1 MRGAFASALA
11 GSPHK
16 AHAAHM
22 AHTAGAIAARAP
34 RKGRAEIARGAF
46 SQVLAWYALRFMT
59 GWSTAAAAGRVRVAL
74 LFIFAAVLSCTIATP
89 APVFA
94 AGRVQFLS
102 DRLRYP
108 PADGQPDDFRV
119 RTNAALALG
128 ATDDADAVG
137 PLCRGLDDPNDL
149 VRQAVAVALKRLA
162 RPSAVD
168 CLRRRAAVET
178 VTSAKDKM
186 QSAIEACEAAAGSS
200 SAGPARPEAYVASAK
215 YYVSI
220 SPVANATARARAEI
234 EPKVRGAIAS
244 RLAELGEYQVAPA
257 GESGEAAKTTIGK
270 RKLKGFYLAVSLD
283 RFDDAGGALRV
294 RIKIA
299 VFSYPGKDL
308 RGEVPAEAALPGA
321 HVGDSG
327 TEDQLIGLVAAR
339 AAELFAENFR

>member
-1 MRGAFASALA
+1 M
-11 GSPHK
+11 
-16 AHAAHM
+16 
-22 AHTAGAIAARAP
+22 
-34 RKGRAEIARGAF
+34 
-46 SQVLAWYALRFMT
+46 V
-59 GWSTAAAAGRVRVAL
+59 L
-74 LFIFAAVLSCTIATP
+74 LFIFGVVLSCTIASP
-89 APVFA
+89 SPVFA

-128 ATDDADAVG
+128 ATNDGDAVA
-137 PLCRGLDDPNDL
+137 PLCRGLEDPNDL
-149 VRQAVAVALKRLA
+149 VRQAAAVALKRLA
-162 RPSAVD
+162 RPAAVD

-178 VTSAKDKM
+178 VAAAKDKM
-186 QSAIEACEAAAGSS
+186 QSAIEACEPPVAGPS
-200 SAGPARPEAYVASAK
+200 SAPASARPDAFVAGAK

-220 SPVANATARARAEI
+220 SPVANGTARARAEI

-244 RLAELGEYQVAPA
+244 RLADLGEYQVAPS
-257 GESGEAAKTTIGK
+257 GESSETAKANIGK
-270 RKLKGFYLAVSLD
+270 RKLKGFYLAVSLE
-283 RFDDAGGALRV
+283 RFDDTGGALRV

-308 RGEVPAEAALPGA
+308 RGEVPAEAAMPGA
-321 HVGDSG
+321 HIGDSS